1 MLLFVLTLRQPAVMA
16 GLLSLGAMLTPASA
30 AESTPQ
36 SKSHSEALDNISI
49 SIGDYIVSPN
59 ANLTLNTP
67 YGSASSGDVSSHQV
81 HIPPLKADFLLG
93 HSQGFAFDYYGFYRQ
108 YYDSVSRTYST
119 DPNDLTFSANASVN
133 VGLDLANASYK
144 WWFGSGPD
152 VIGVGVG
159 AAYYRI
165 RFGVDANAATNI
177 NNASSSA
184 NASYSSDAV
193 APLIQLGWRHAF
205 SPNSR
210 MYVDASGIEKIG
222 GNLSGRIY
230 NASLGAEWYFAKNV
244 GIGAEYSSTRINID
258 SDGSNGTLDL
268 RMDGPTIFLKARF

>member
-1 MLLFVLTLRQPAVMA
+1 MSFFTPNFGRTAVMA

-108 YYDSVSRTYST
+108 YSDSVSRTLFH
-119 DPNDLTFSANASVN
+119 PIF
-133 VGLDLANASYK
+133 
-144 WWFGSGPD
+144 FQH
-152 VIGVGVG
+152 
-159 AAYYRI
+159 
-165 RFGVDANAATNI
+165 
-177 NNASSSA
+177 
-184 NASYSSDAV
+184 SYSF
-193 APLIQLGWRHAF
+193 INGKCNFF
-205 SPNSR
+205 SVVSFGFLNS
-210 MYVDASGIEKIG
+210 
-222 GNLSGRIY
+222 
-230 NASLGAEWYFAKNV
+230 F
-244 GIGAEYSSTRINID
+244 
-258 SDGSNGTLDL
+258 
-268 RMDGPTIFLKARF
+268 